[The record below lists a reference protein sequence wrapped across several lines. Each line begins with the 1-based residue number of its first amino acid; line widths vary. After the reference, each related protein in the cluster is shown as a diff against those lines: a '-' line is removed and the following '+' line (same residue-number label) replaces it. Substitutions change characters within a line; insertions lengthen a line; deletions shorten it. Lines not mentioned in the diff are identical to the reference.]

1 MQKLKL
7 DYSLY
12 MQPVYEQLQE
22 LETPIGFPISDE
34 ELQVFLAFLESD
46 QTYHEDSE
54 ALQELIVEQLNTPL
68 SPMQIPSWLIM
79 KGFSNLDFNES
90 ITDFVDLFETK
101 FVTLSYEGEV
111 LSGRIEK
118 VDLNR
123 YTGEIF
129 LTLLTAHGLKKIR
142 MRTLDDCHVREG
154 EKINKLV
161 KQPPILQQ
169 ECEFLLAYSA
179 KKPFDDHFRIFTL
192 CSALTYQVTHDEKN
206 ARYCVTLQYD
216 QSEKHIVESVLLQI
230 CKKIEI
236 LTPEW
241 ADWLNE
247 ELAAINELYR

>member
-1 MQKLKL
+1 MQKLRL
-7 DYSLY
+7 DYTLY
-12 MQPVYEQLQE
+12 MDPVYDQLQE
-22 LETPIGFPISDE
+22 LETPVGFPISDE
-34 ELQVFLAFLESD
+34 ELQIFLAFLASD
-46 QTYHEDSE
+46 TTYEEDSA
-54 ALQELIVEQLNTPL
+54 ALQELIAEAFNTTV
-68 SPMQIPSWLIM
+68 SPMEIPNWLIT

-90 ITDFVDLFETK
+90 ITDFVDLLETK
-101 FVTLSYEGEV
+101 FVTLSYEGEEV
-111 LSGRIEK
+111 SGRIEK

-129 LTLLTAHGLKKIR
+129 VTLLTSRGLKKIR

-154 EKINKLV
+154 EKEITLV
-161 KQPPILQQ
+161 PKDPIVQH

-206 ARYCVTLQYD
+206 ANYAITLKYD

-241 ADWLNE
+241 VEWLNQ